1 MEQVKVAL
9 RVRPLL
15 PTERERGEDANISV
29 LPGGTNVRVVTRV
42 NRGTQNQ
49 LHTFEMDYCLGPEVN
64 QQGVFVGLGIA
75 DMCDAV
81 FEGKAA
87 TVLCFGQTGSGKTY
101 TMSGQAELEDTGQ
114 TARDGIQFAAARYI
128 ATMRDRLMTV
138 NGDASMTI
146 KLKVSYLELFN
157 ERINDLLNGSEGLRC
172 RWSRDANSFFVED
185 LMLVECLNADDFI
198 LALQEGLFR
207 RKRAEHFLNTH
218 SSRSHV
224 LFTVYVEVSEGD
236 GPTRHGKITFVDLA
250 GSERLR
256 DTGSQGD
263 DSKSI
268 NRSLFVLGNVIEKLS
283 KCHPLSRKDHIPY
296 RSSVLTQ
303 LLMDTLE
310 GGCRTLL
317 VACVTPSSRFVEESL
332 RTIHFAQRAR
342 KIRSRPVE
350 RVDATQQ
357 EIYDLKMEICQL
369 QNENALLRRALNLSE
384 TGAVDQIL
392 IQKFK
397 QTKAEV
403 TVTSTPAPA
412 KNAKNTSISDHPL
425 LKNATHRE
433 EMSHAHS
440 NRESVQ
446 RPTALGIL
454 DSLPSTYDLAARPRL
469 LPPEMRHSP
478 SSMVSSSAAIS
489 AEFGFRAVPPKNN
502 HLFWT

>member
-1 MEQVKVAL
+1 MMEQLKVAL

-15 PTERERGEDANISV
+15 QTERECGEDAKISV
-29 LPGGTNVRVVTRV
+29 LPGGTNVQVVTRV

-87 TVLCFGQTGSGKTY
+87 AVMCFGQTGSGKTY
-101 TMSGQAELEDTGQ
+101 TMSGQAELEDTEKMTQ
-114 TARDGIQFAAARYI
+114 DGIQFAAARYI
-128 ATMRDRLMTV
+128 ATIRDRLMAS
-138 NGDASMTI
+138 NGDASKTI
-146 KLKVSYLELFN
+146 KLRVSYLELFN
-157 ERINDLLNGSEGLRC
+157 ERINDLLNGSEGLKC

-198 LALQEGLFR
+198 LVLKEGQFR
-207 RKRAEHFLNTH
+207 RKRAEHFLNAD

-268 NRSLFVLGNVIEKLS
+268 NRSLFALGNVIEKLS
-283 KCHPLSRKDHIPY
+283 KCHSSSRKEHIPY

-303 LLMDTLE
+303 LLMDTLD

-342 KIRSRPVE
+342 RIRSRPVE
-350 RVDATQQ
+350 RVDARQQ
-357 EIYDLKMEICQL
+357 EIYDLKMEIRQL
-369 QNENALLRRALNLSE
+369 QNENALLRRVLNLSE
-384 TGAVDQIL
+384 TGNISQTL
-392 IQKFK
+392 IQKFN
-397 QTKAEV
+397 QIRPEV
-403 TVTSTPAPA
+403 TVTSTPALA
-412 KNAKNTSISDHPL
+412 QNAKNTSISDHPP

-433 EMSHAHS
+433 EVSHVQC

-446 RPTALGIL
+446 RPTPLDIL
-454 DSLPSTYDLAARPRL
+454 DRLPSTCDLAARPRV
-469 LPPEMRHSP
+469 PPETKHSP
-478 SSMVSSSAAIS
+478 SLPVSSSAAIS
-489 AEFGFRAVPPKNN
+489 AEFGFHVVPKKSN
-502 HLFWT
+502 LMFWT